1 MFYTIYLKL
10 SRLFKKII
18 INNNTDTNFI
28 KVNINDK
35 YRCPV

>member
-10 SRLFKKII
+10 SSLFKKRIAK
-18 INNNTDTNFI
+18 NNTDTNFI
-28 KVNINDK
+28 KVDINDK